1 MITHYQ
7 YLIGVSVISIGLDRS
22 MPECNHEEADARI
35 VVHVLHAIQA
45 DQAKSVVVRTV
56 DADVIV
62 FLVGKFHY
70 LGAIQP
76 ELDLWAGFGT
86 GRNFSFISI
95 NIIYAGLGEA
105 RGPY

>member
-1 MITHYQ
+1 MQVITHNQ
-7 YLIGVSVISIGLDRS
+7 YLIGVSVISIGLDRP

-35 VVHVLHAIQA
+35 VVHVLHAILA

-76 ELDLWAGFGT
+76 EFGLV
-86 GRNFSFISI
+86 GRVWNRTQFLIHKHQHHLCWS
-95 NIIYAGLGEA
+95 
-105 RGPY
+105 R